1 MPCFFKIGQ
10 KSKHGAP
17 HDAAFVKMFV
27 SPAELIK
34 CVLIL
39 VGPLR
44 TSSNKWVAW
53 NVRGVKINAFV

>member
-17 HDAAFVKMFV
+17 HDAAFVKMFA

-44 TSSNKWVAW
+44 TSSNK
-53 NVRGVKINAFV
+53 